1 MIRVPQSGVWML
13 SHTSAPSCMASVSRK
28 ELLHTKGA
36 ERGFSEGARGHNS
49 LARRCGEV
57 PGILGSPFL
66 FFTLLPASLSSPCT
80 QDIERVQASC
90 LAATRDQFQESEE
103 NNNKIEEKPQA
114 SSRSSILGHSV
125 LSVSHAVVS
134 CRKKSP
140 IRLQRKREREVPNK
154 RKVKKKTTSKSCK
167 NNLKNK
173 PRPFEAA
180 LHPSAI

>member
-1 MIRVPQSGVWML
+1 
-13 SHTSAPSCMASVSRK
+13 MASVIRK

-36 ERGFSEGARGHNS
+36 ERGFLEGARGHNS

-57 PGILGSPFL
+57 PGILESPFL
-66 FFTLLPASLSSPCT
+66 FFTLPSASLSSPCT
-80 QDIERVQASC
+80 QDIERVQTSC
-90 LAATRDQFQESEE
+90 LAATRDQFQESDE

-154 RKVKKKTTSKSCK
+154 RKLKKEPQAKAAKTIK
-167 NNLKNK
+167 KNK
-173 PRPFEAA
+173 PRPF
-180 LHPSAI
+180 

>member
-1 MIRVPQSGVWML
+1 
-13 SHTSAPSCMASVSRK
+13 MASVSRK

-36 ERGFSEGARGHNS
+36 ERGFSEGARGRNS

-57 PGILGSPFL
+57 PGILESPFP

-103 NNNKIEEKPQA
+103 NNNKIEEQPQA

-125 LSVSHAVVS
+125 LSVHAVVS

-140 IRLQRKREREVPNK
+140 IRLQMKREREVPK
-154 RKVKKKTTSKSCK
+154 KLKKKPQAKAAKTIE
-167 NNLKNK
+167 KNK
-173 PRPFEAA
+173 PRAF
-180 LHPSAI
+180 